1 MVSLLGFPE
10 IIINTFPTNNLLD
23 SLKGN
28 SETIYPCKFP
38 INSYRKFGPLLKHKI
53 LQINLSF
60 ELRQKA
66 FLNSLLNE
74 IETKTL
80 VYLQGKLNINCC
92 F

>member
-60 ELRQKA
+60 ELLQITEP
-66 FLNSLLNE
+66 LHSLANE
-74 IETKTL
+74 RLIDNTETICK
-80 VYLQGKLNINCC
+80 GN
-92 F
+92 